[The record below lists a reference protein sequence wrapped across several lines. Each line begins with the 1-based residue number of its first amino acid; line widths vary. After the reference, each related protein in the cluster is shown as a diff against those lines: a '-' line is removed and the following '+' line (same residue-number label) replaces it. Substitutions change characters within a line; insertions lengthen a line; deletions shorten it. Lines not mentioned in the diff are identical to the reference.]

1 MVTPEKSAFVT
12 IFFRFVILFFIRV
25 PYICED
31 SPFQCENRLQIPS
44 KPFPNYPCNGK
55 FLSDFFW
62 QCQKSTYTFAMTT
75 IIVDDE
81 VQSQEVLKSLLTNH
95 HADIQILATGNR
107 VQEGV
112 ELVRK
117 HRPDLVF
124 LDVEMP
130 DGKGFD
136 LLKNIESPDFNVI
149 FITAH
154 EHYAIPAFRFGALD
168 FLLKP
173 IDKADL
179 AEALKKARKRHQ
191 EKLALEQ
198 LQIFWETLDKLNE
211 RKLPTR
217 ISIATL
223 EGIMYKPVSEII
235 RLEAQ
240 ENYTKFFLIQ
250 EPKKILASSNLKGYE
265 EQFKPYREFLRVHRS
280 HLVNLLYVDRY
291 VKAEGGYLILQNGD
305 KVSVSKAYRDALQER
320 LQKI

>member
-1 MVTPEKSAFVT
+1 
-12 IFFRFVILFFIRV
+12 
-25 PYICED
+25 
-31 SPFQCENRLQIPS
+31 
-44 KPFPNYPCNGK
+44 
-55 FLSDFFW
+55 
-62 QCQKSTYTFAMTT
+62 MTT

-81 VQSQEVLKSLLTNH
+81 IQSQEVLKNLLANH
-95 HADIQILATGNR
+95 HPDLKILAIGNR

-112 ELVRK
+112 ELVQK
-117 HRPDLVF
+117 YRPDLVF

-136 LLKNIESPDFNVI
+136 LLKKVESPNFNVI

-173 IDKADL
+173 IDREEL
-179 AEALKKARKRHQ
+179 AEALKKARKRLQ

-217 ISIATL
+217 ISISTL
-223 EGIMYKPVSEII
+223 DGIIYKPVNEII

-240 ENYTKFFLIQ
+240 ENYTEIYLMQ
-250 EPKKILASSNLKGYE
+250 EPKKNFSLQQFERIRRAIQALSGIYAGASLPSC
-265 EQFKPYREFLRVHRS
+265 QFVICRALCKSRRRVSCFTKWRS
-280 HLVNLLYVDRY
+280 
-291 VKAEGGYLILQNGD
+291 G
-305 KVSVSKAYRDALQER
+305 
-320 LQKI
+320 